1 MKINPQNIL
10 IEEYNYLL
18 PEDFIASFPLSRRD
32 ESKLLVYEN
41 GLIDNHN
48 FPELPKLLPFN
59 IFLILNNTRVIEAR
73 IFFQKDTGG
82 IIEIFCLEPSAS
94 IEQAMSATRN
104 VQWRCL
110 VGGASKWKH
119 GSILQKEL
127 QLQTGK
133 TILSAKYISQEED
146 AFIIEFSWN
155 SNTTFS
161 EILHAAGNIPLPP
174 YIKRKPIESDAERYQ
189 TIFAK
194 HNGSVAAPTAALHF
208 TDKVFEGLKQKNIHT
223 NYVTLH
229 VGAGTFKPVKTE
241 TIADHQMHGESF
253 SVTDVLLQDI

>member
-1 MKINPQNIL
+1 M
-10 IEEYNYLL
+10 L
-18 PEDFIASFPLSRRD
+18 PYSVAFS
-32 ESKLLVYEN
+32 
-41 GLIDNHN
+41 
-48 FPELPKLLPFN
+48 LPAMGKTLP
-59 IFLILNNTRVIEAR
+59 IM
-73 IFFQKDTGG
+73 
-82 IIEIFCLEPSAS
+82 
-94 IEQAMSATRN
+94 AMSATGN

-208 TDKVFEGLKQKNIHT
+208 TDKVFEGLKQKIFI
-223 NYVTLH
+223 L
-229 VGAGTFKPVKTE
+229 
-241 TIADHQMHGESF
+241 IM
-253 SVTDVLLQDI
+253 